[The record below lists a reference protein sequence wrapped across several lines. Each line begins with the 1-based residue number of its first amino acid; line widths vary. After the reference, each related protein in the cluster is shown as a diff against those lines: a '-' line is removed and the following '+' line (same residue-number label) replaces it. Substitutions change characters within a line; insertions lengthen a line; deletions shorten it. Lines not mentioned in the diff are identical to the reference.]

1 MFSWKKTD
9 FFWESK
15 GKSKICFHSSNVFSA
30 TDVDVARRPNR
41 RLVSDS
47 SKQNRRH
54 QRAQWN
60 AVETPYGKCAAI
72 AGAQVKKK
80 KTSMES
86 RQNSN
91 RNSVEHGQVHG
102 RPTGLSSVREARQ
115 KRRVGRRRSV
125 CVRCVDLFCRGRRRR
140 RRTLGNRTSTT
151 GV

>member
-1 MFSWKKTD
+1 MEKNG
-9 FFWESK
+9 FFLRIQR
-15 GKSKICFHSSNVFSA
+15 KIENLFPFVKCVFC
-30 TDVDVARRPNR
+30 DGRRRRPSAEPSTCQ
-41 RLVSDS
+41 RLVEA
-47 SKQNRRH
+47 KQTSPASTVKRGRNPVWKMRGQCWR
-54 QRAQWN
+54 
-60 AVETPYGKCAAI
+60 PG
-72 AGAQVKKK
+72 KKK